1 MSMPIAIIAGEPN
14 SISSEIIFKSWQ
26 LRKQYTHKPL
36 FIIGSVQLLT
46 LQKKKLHYQIKI
58 RKIDN
63 SFKISDLKS
72 NELPVYDIDYKQ
84 KNSFEKIS
92 NKSNKYILKCF
103 NQAIILAK
111 SKKILVLLIAQFL
124 RNFYSKG
131 KIKELQNSFQK
142 NLVRVEMKSC

>member
-1 MSMPIAIIAGEPN
+1 MNKPIAIIAGEPN

-63 SFKISDLKS
+63 SFKINDLKS
-72 NELPVYDIDYKQ
+72 NELPVFDI
-84 KNSFEKIS
+84 EKILL
-92 NKSNKYILKCF
+92 KKYQI
-103 NQAIILAK
+103 NQINI
-111 SKKILVLLIAQFL
+111 F
-124 RNFYSKG
+124 
-131 KIKELQNSFQK
+131 
-142 NLVRVEMKSC
+142 

>member
-1 MSMPIAIIAGEPN
+1 MNKPIAIIAGEPN

-111 SKKILVLLIAQFL
+111 SKKILGFINCPISKEFL
-124 RNFYSKG
+124 FKKKTSRNYRIPFK
-131 KIKELQNSFQK
+131 KIW
-142 NLVRVEMKSC
+142 